1 MFINR
6 PKLIRK
12 QMDKHVAEG
21 MVDQVNKWIET
32 EINRRVSY

>member
-12 QMDKHVAEG
+12 QMDKYVAEC
-21 MVDQVNKWIET
+21 MVDQVNKYIET

>member
-1 MFINR
+1 MGSLSNEMFINR

-21 MVDQVNKWIET
+21 MVDQVNK
-32 EINRRVSY
+32 